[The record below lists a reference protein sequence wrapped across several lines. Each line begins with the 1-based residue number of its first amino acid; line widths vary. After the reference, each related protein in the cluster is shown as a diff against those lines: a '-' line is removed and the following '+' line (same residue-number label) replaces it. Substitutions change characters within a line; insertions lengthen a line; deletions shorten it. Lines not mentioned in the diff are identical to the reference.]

1 MSAASTAPVQNGN
14 AVTAAATAPTA
25 NASGRPTAAP
35 TEVGWLFV
43 PQYYTFLNN
52 DPSKLHCFYS
62 KRSTLVHGTEQEEA
76 SLCIGQQQIHE
87 KIVSLGFSNAKVFV
101 SNVDSQASAAGGI
114 IIQVLGDISND
125 GGAWRKFVQTF
136 FLAEQPNGYFVLND
150 IFRYLKEDEEVE
162 EEAQDIDEAI
172 TEEVKDAA
180 ARGVDVVH
188 QAEITPGVTAPS
200 AAAITSA
207 QTAATSIST
216 APLGTVEEAQAVG
229 DLKPQEPTPASAS
242 EVGLDKK
249 VTTVERE
256 NAPVTRGQ
264 AEADQSAAPATN
276 PKAPTPALNGT
287 SSSNAAPS
295 LSPAAAAAAAAPA
308 APKTWAN
315 LAASNATKWGSTV
328 NAESRGISSA
338 REISNQQAQQSS
350 RPSNNNNHSNAAGR
364 QTGHVFIKNVIVEN
378 LPSEGLQAALEAK
391 FGPMKECTVNS
402 AKQVAFGEFAS
413 VDSARKAIRAS
424 LPTNQGGEGG
434 IKLGKDGSAVIVEEK
449 RKPANANASGNG
461 TSAGRGGRGGSSAQ
475 GAGRGG
481 RGTGRGG
488 AAGGRGGRTAA

>member
-1 MSAASTAPVQNGN
+1 MSASTAPIQNGN
-14 AVTAAATAPTA
+14 AVTAAASAPNT
-25 NASGRPTAAP
+25 SGKPTAAP

-76 SLCIGQQQIHE
+76 TLCIGQQQIHE

-150 IFRYLKEDEEVE
+150 IFRYLKDDEEVE

-172 TEEVKDAA
+172 TKEVQDAA
-180 ARGVDVVH
+180 AKGVDVVH
-188 QAEITPGVTAPS
+188 QAEIQPGVTAPS
-200 AAAITSA
+200 AAAITAA

-216 APLGTVEEAQAVG
+216 APLDTVEEAQAAG
-229 DLKPQEPTPASAS
+229 DLKAQEPTPAAPS
-242 EVGLDKK
+242 EVGVDKK
-249 VTTVERE
+249 VTTIERE
-256 NAPVTRGQ
+256 DAPATRGQ
-264 AEADQSAAPATN
+264 LEANQTSSAN

-287 SSSNAAPS
+287 SSNAAPS
-295 LSPAAAAAAAAPA
+295 ISPAAAAAAAAPA

-328 NAESRGISSA
+328 NSESRGISSA
-338 REISNQQAQQSS
+338 RENQQAQQSS
-350 RPSNNNNHSNAAGR
+350 RPSNNSNNNGNAAR

-391 FGPMKECTVNS
+391 FGPMKECTVNA

-424 LPTNQGGEGG
+424 AEGG
-434 IKLGKDGSAVIVEEK
+434 VKIGKDGSAVIIEEK
-449 RKPANANASGNG
+449 RKPANANVSNASGA
-461 TSAGRGGRGGSSAQ
+461 SRGARGGSSGQA
-475 GAGRGG
+475 AGRGG

>member
-1 MSAASTAPVQNGN
+1 MSASTAPIQNGN

-25 NASGRPTAAP
+25 NASGKPTAAP
-35 TEVGWLFV
+35 TE
-43 PQYYTFLNN
+43 
-52 DPSKLHCFYS
+52 
-62 KRSTLVHGTEQEEA
+62 EEA
-76 SLCIGQQQIHE
+76 PLCIGQQQIHE

-162 EEAQDIDEAI
+162 EEAQDIDDAI
-172 TEEVKDAA
+172 TEEVQNAA
-180 ARGVDVVH
+180 AKGVDVVH
-188 QAEITPGVTAPS
+188 QAELTPGVTAPS
-200 AAAITSA
+200 AAAITAA

-216 APLGTVEEAQAVG
+216 APLDTVEEAQAVG
-229 DLKPQEPTPASAS
+229 DLKLQDPTPAAPS
-242 EVGLDKK
+242 EVGVDKK
-249 VTTVERE
+249 VTTVERDE
-256 NAPVTRGQ
+256 APATRGQ
-264 AEADQSAAPATN
+264 IEANQSSASAAN
-276 PKAPTPALNGT
+276 PKASTPALNGAN
-287 SSSNAAPS
+287 SNAAPS
-295 LSPAAAAAAAAPA
+295 ISPAVAAAAAAPA

-328 NAESRGISSA
+328 NSESRGISSA
-338 REISNQQAQQSS
+338 RENSNQQAQQSS
-350 RPSNNNNHSNAAGR
+350 RPSNNNNNNTAR

-391 FGPMKECTVNS
+391 FGPMKECTVNA

-424 LPTNQGGEGG
+424 LPTSQGGEGG
-434 IKLGKDGSAVIVEEK
+434 VKVGKDGSAVIIEEK
-449 RKPANANASGNG
+449 RKPANANASGNASG
-461 TSAGRGGRGGSSAQ
+461 TSRGARGGSSGQ
-475 GAGRGG
+475 GAARGG

-488 AAGGRGGRTAA
+488 VAGGRGGGRTAA